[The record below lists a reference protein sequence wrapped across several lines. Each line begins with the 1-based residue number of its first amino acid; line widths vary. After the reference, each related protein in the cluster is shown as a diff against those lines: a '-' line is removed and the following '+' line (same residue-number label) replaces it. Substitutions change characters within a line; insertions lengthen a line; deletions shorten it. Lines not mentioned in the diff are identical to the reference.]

1 MTKRNKH
8 FSNLIE
14 KLNWEHWPTY
24 MFYIPLLPL
33 YIYYS
38 LRSGSFTYFVATN
51 PAIKNGGDATE
62 SKFDTLKLLPKT
74 LIPKSVFVPSR
85 QNIKTV
91 NENLKKEGLYF
102 PLIIKPDIGY
112 RGLLVKKLNNQKDLE
127 VYLKK
132 YSNIN
137 FIIQEF
143 VNYKNECGIL
153 YVRYP
158 EEQKGKITSI
168 TIKKYLG
175 VKGDGKS
182 SVAELINKDKHAQ
195 RYHHIYQEQIVQY
208 LDYQPKKNETFLL
221 NEIGNHCKGAAFL
234 NGNHLISDKLN
245 NTFDKISK
253 NVKGVFFGRYDL
265 KYNNFDELEKGKDFK
280 IIELNG
286 VIAEPTH
293 IYDAPNSSYFYAL
306 KSIAKHWKYVYQ
318 ISKINH
324 KKGVKYKKFGPV
336 IKGLLALRPYN
347 KMIKKLSKI

>member
-1 MTKRNKH
+1 MTKRNN
-8 FSNLIE
+8 FYLNLKE
-14 KLNWEHWPTY
+14 KFNWEHWPTY

-38 LRSGSFTYFVATN
+38 LRSGSFTYFVAAN

-62 SKFDTLKLLPKT
+62 SKFETLKLLPKNM
-74 LIPKSVFVPSR
+74 IPKSVFVPSK
-85 QNIKTV
+85 QDISMV
-91 NENLKKEGLYF
+91 IENLKKEGLNF
-102 PLIIKPDIGY
+102 PLIIKPDVGY
-112 RGLLVKKLNNQKDLE
+112 RGLLVKKLNRQKDLE
-127 VYLKK
+127 TYLKK
-132 YSNIN
+132 YSKIN
-137 FIIQEF
+137 FILQEF
-143 VNYKNECGIL
+143 ISYKNECGIL

-158 EEQKGKITSI
+158 YETKGKITSV
-168 TIKKYLG
+168 TLKKYLG

-182 SVAELINKDKHAQ
+182 SIKELISKDEHAQ
-195 RYHHIYQEQIVQY
+195 RYKPVFKDQIIPF
-208 LDYQPKKNETFLL
+208 LDYKPKKDETFLL
-221 NEIGNHCKGAAFL
+221 NEIGNHCKGASFL
-234 NGNHLISDKLN
+234 NGNHLITENLSK
-245 NTFDKISK
+245 TFDKISQS
-253 NVKGVFFGRYDL
+253 VKGVFFGRYDL
-265 KYNNFDELEKGKDFK
+265 KYNDFDELEKGKDFK

-336 IKGLLALRPYN
+336 IRGLLALRPYN